1 MYHNLSLKEDA
12 NPKGKSYETRSGKKL
27 LWPFAEATSSGSDVI
42 FPTDSKQ
49 TGEKVAD
56 ADKSNL
62 GESITTSPKKATN
75 KVKRNGYER
84 E

>member
-1 MYHNLSLKEDA
+1 MYHNLTLKEDA
-12 NPKGKSYETRSGKKL
+12 NPKGKPNETRSGRKL
-27 LWPFAEATSSGSDVI
+27 LWLLAEATSSGSDVI

-62 GESITTSPKKATN
+62 GESITPTPKNSTEKDSPN
-75 KVKRNGYER
+75 CER
-84 E
+84 K

>member
-62 GESITTSPKKATN
+62 GESITTSPKNVT
-75 KVKRNGYER
+75 VYVR

>member
-62 GESITTSPKKATN
+62 GKSITTSPKNVTEKDNTN
-75 KVKRNGYER
+75 CER
-84 E
+84 D